1 MSLIKMKILKYEEET
16 NSLIVVFA
24 SENSQ
29 KSIDEYPVAAFQP
42 TMFDTQDPEKV
53 IEHIARAGIFVAQKQ
68 DKDEQFKNNP
78 DLAKKYQEYIG
89 KELVFDADTLLQTA
103 DQIVE
108 HRVEYA
114 SIVDEIL
121 EEIVIDN
128 IDDTQ
133 KKSD

>member
-1 MSLIKMKILKYEEET
+1 
-16 NSLIVVFA
+16 
-24 SENSQ
+24 
-29 KSIDEYPVAAFQP
+29 
-42 TMFDTQDPEKV
+42 
-53 IEHIARAGIFVAQKQ
+53 
-68 DKDEQFKNNP
+68 
-78 DLAKKYQEYIG
+78 
-89 KELVFDADTLLQTA
+89 LLQTA

>member
-1 MSLIKMKILKYEEET
+1 MPLIKMKILKYEEET

-29 KSIDEYPVAAFQP
+29 KSIDEYPIAAFQP
-42 TMFDTQDPEKV
+42 TMFYTQDPAKV
-53 IEHIARAGIFVAQKQ
+53 IEHIARAGISVTQKQ

-89 KELVFDADTLLQTA
+89 KELVFDVDTLLQTA

>member
-1 MSLIKMKILKYEEET
+1 MPLIKMKILKYEEET

-42 TMFDTQDPEKV
+42 TMFDSQDPEKV

>member
-1 MSLIKMKILKYEEET
+1 MPLIKMKILKYEEET

-42 TMFDTQDPEKV
+42 TMFDSQDPEKV

-89 KELVFDADTLLQTA
+89 KELVFDVDTLLQTA

>member
-1 MSLIKMKILKYEEET
+1 MPLIKMKILKYEEES

-29 KSIDEYPVAAFQP
+29 KSIDEYPIAAFQP
-42 TMFDTQDPEKV
+42 TMFDTQDPAKV
-53 IEHIARAGIFVAQKQ
+53 IEHIARAGISVTQKQ

-89 KELVFDADTLLQTA
+89 KELVFDVDTLLQTA

>member
-42 TMFDTQDPEKV
+42 TMFDTQDPKKV
-53 IEHIARAGIFVAQKQ
+53 IENIARAGIFVAQKQ

>member
-1 MSLIKMKILKYEEET
+1 MPLIKMKILKYEEET

-42 TMFDTQDPEKV
+42 TMFDSQDPEKV

-133 KKSD
+133 KKSN

>member
-1 MSLIKMKILKYEEET
+1 MKILKYEEET

>member
-1 MSLIKMKILKYEEET
+1 MKILKYEEET

-42 TMFDTQDPEKV
+42 TMFDTQDPKKV
-53 IEHIARAGIFVAQKQ
+53 IENIARAGIFVAQKQ